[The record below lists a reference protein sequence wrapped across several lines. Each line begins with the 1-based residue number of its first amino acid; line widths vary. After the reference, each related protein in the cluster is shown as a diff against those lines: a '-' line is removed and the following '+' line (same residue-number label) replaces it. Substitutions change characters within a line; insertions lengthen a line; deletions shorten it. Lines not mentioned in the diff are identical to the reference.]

1 MAAFALVMAIT
12 PGPNNIMV
20 LNSGLQFGVRR
31 SLPHVFGI
39 VVGFAALIAIAFA
52 GVAALVLLNP
62 AVMTL
67 LTLCGGLYMI
77 WLAWRLL
84 RAQSSPA
91 ATAAASGHGALRP
104 MTAWGACLFQ
114 LVNAKGW
121 AAAVAAVGITA
132 RWPVPS
138 SQALLWVLGTTLLVN
153 LPSLLLWNSGGAL
166 LRRLLDTPRV
176 RRVFDGVMAAL
187 VLATA
192 LWMLQPLA
200 RSISVGP

>member
-1 MAAFALVMAIT
+1 
-12 PGPNNIMV
+12 
-20 LNSGLQFGVRR
+20 
-31 SLPHVFGI
+31 
-39 VVGFAALIAIAFA
+39 
-52 GVAALVLLNP
+52 
-62 AVMTL
+62 MTA
-67 LTLCGGLYMI
+67 LTLCGGAYML

-84 RAQSSPA
+84 RVQAAPAA
-91 ATAAASGHGALRP
+91 ATATAGQATLRP
-104 MTAWGACLFQ
+104 MTFWGACLFQ

-132 RWPVPS
+132 RWPVPQG
-138 SQALLWVLGTTLLVN
+138 QALAWVLATTLVVN

-176 RRVFDGVMAAL
+176 RRVFDFAMAAL

-200 RSISVGP
+200 RSISLAP